1 MERAFDSP
9 GEFLTDPSEEAR
21 GRRGNVKRH
30 WTLALLGVAIAS
42 PAGAGVIITVE
53 EVAGDVVFS
62 GGGTLDFSLW
72 KFSHDISTG
81 PQISPTFVIMGA
93 TPEADFNVYS
103 DPVNFAGPSEF
114 PTIIET
120 TFADSGIGDAFGIQ
134 LNPLS
139 LGVPVGYTSGD
150 PLASTMTFNNHT
162 FASLG
167 LVEGEYTW
175 TWDTLDPRQSDFFTV
190 VVVPA
195 PGAIALLAV
204 AGMAARRRRRG

>member
-1 MERAFDSP
+1 M
-9 GEFLTDPSEEAR
+9 
-21 GRRGNVKRH
+21 KRH

-62 GGGTLDFSLW
+62 GGGTLDISLW
-72 KFSHDISTG
+72 EFSHDTMVG
-81 PQISPTFVIMGA
+81 PQISPFWVIMGE
-93 TPEADFNVYS
+93 TPSADFEVYS
-103 DPVNFAGPSEF
+103 DPVNFAGPREF
-114 PTIIET
+114 PTINEI

-134 LNPLS
+134 LDTILF
-139 LGVPVGYTSGD
+139 GVPEGYTSGD

-195 PGAIALLAV
+195 PGAIALLGV